1 MENINKL
8 KIILISVIII
18 LLVSLIGYKTYDY
31 FKLQEEESQSFSYEL
46 TEEQKLED
54 FEYLYNSIIEDYPYL
69 EVNKRKYGIDWASKK
84 EEYIELIKTTNN
96 FEQCLKD
103 ILADLNNDHTNILD
117 ATTIK
122 NHIEIYKNLK
132 NTARTKFHIKILE
145 NPLALKRYNI
155 NNSTSVKVEEQ
166 GGEQE
171 IVQVENA
178 VVGDIVEGKVASIY
192 IPKMLNDYLM
202 DRDIKLIEGYLE
214 KIKDY
219 QALVIDIRG
228 NTGGS
233 GPYWTDFL
241 LPKILKTEEKATT
254 YMFTKGSEYIKD
266 FLDVATGIFYKIPK
280 VEDLD
285 TSSLN
290 NLPPEVLTDFEY
302 YIKNDITIK
311 PSKDSIKF
319 DGNIYLLVDGGVF
332 SAAEGLA
339 IFAKESGFATIIGQ
353 QTKGDGG
360 GFEILYKMLPN
371 SGYIYSFPG
380 EMATSSDGTSSEE
393 YGTTPDYI
401 VNSAKFPNEYINLD
415 ECIRKVLELEE
426 IDISEIK

>member
-1 MENINKL
+1 MKNFIKRYKL
-8 KIILISVIII
+8 VICIF
-18 LLVSLIGYKTYDY
+18 LLVLFGIAGYKTYEY
-31 FKLQEEESQSFSYEL
+31 IKLQKLINTPVNEL

-54 FEYLYNSIIEDYPYL
+54 FEFLYNSIIEDYPYL
-69 EVNKRKYGIDWASKK
+69 EVNKRKYGVDWASKK

-132 NTARTKFHIKILE
+132 QKSRAKFNLKTLE
-145 NPLALKRYNI
+145 NPLVSKIYNI
-155 NNSTSVKVEEQ
+155 NNSTSINVE
-166 GGEQE
+166 EQE

-192 IPKMLNDYLM
+192 IPKMLNDYVM
-202 DRDIKLIEGYLE
+202 EKDKELIEGYLE
-214 KIKDY
+214 DIKGY

-285 TSSLN
+285 TSSLT

>member
-1 MENINKL
+1 MKNFIKRYKL
-8 KIILISVIII
+8 VICIF
-18 LLVSLIGYKTYDY
+18 LLVLFGIAGYKTYEY
-31 FKLQEEESQSFSYEL
+31 IKLQKLINTPVNEL

-54 FEYLYNSIIEDYPYL
+54 FEFLYNSIIEDYPYL
-69 EVNKRKYGIDWASKK
+69 EVNKRKYGVDWASKK

-132 NTARTKFHIKILE
+132 QKSRAKFHLKTLE
-145 NPLALKRYNI
+145 NPLVLKIYNI
-155 NNSTSVKVEEQ
+155 NNSTSINVE
-166 GGEQE
+166 EQE

-192 IPKMLNDYLM
+192 IPKMLNDYVM
-202 DRDIKLIEGYLE
+202 EKDKELIEGYLE
-214 KIKDY
+214 DIKGY

-285 TSSLN
+285 TSSLT